1 MTEQPPV
8 QPSASAPSPQN
19 VHTVSLDD
27 TPTSVETQPT
37 ANPTKPTKPTKPTW
51 QTRLMVIFRRKKIT
65 KNNTDKPTKFKLS
78 KRGKIILA
86 TVVGLLM
93 VISVYTSIVGL
104 RFKTQAAEAQTHARA
119 ALDAFK
125 TQNLPGA
132 EQELIALR
140 DSIGNLQKTYR
151 SLVFYNFLPLTRG
164 YYQDGQHALNAADAG
179 VAAGIKAA
187 QEITPYADVLG
198 FQGEGSFTGGT
209 AEDRIRLIIETLD
222 KIMPAFDEIAQNLQT
237 VDAEISAINP
247 RHYPKSFRG
256 TLVREK
262 IADTQTTLSNGVKGF
277 ISFRPVLEQLPDLA
291 GGKGQRKK
299 YLILFQNDN
308 ELRPTGGFLTAYA
321 VVFVENGK
329 VTPEK
334 SDDIYELDQK
344 FTKRIPIP
352 DALGKYLTT
361 ERYWNLR
368 DMNISPDF
376 KTSMDQFFTHYQEV
390 RGEPGDINGI
400 IAVDTVVLADLLKI
414 LGPVQVGGST
424 FSAEPEDRCD
434 GCAQVVY
441 ALSEIIT
448 RPTPYLREDRKGIL
462 GPLMQATLQK
472 AYSAPKELWPQL
484 FETMWQELEG
494 RHIQLYFL
502 AESAQTA
509 AEAVNGAGRL
519 LPPAEDHDFLGIV
532 DANLGGAKSNLYT
545 EYEVK
550 QTVTSPENG
559 QLTKTVEITYKN
571 TRRADNCNLEAGQL
585 CLNGTLRDWS
595 RLYVPKGA
603 QLVEAQGF
611 TAEPSVYEENGLTV
625 IDGFFILEPLGT
637 AKLRLTYTVPY
648 TNEETYRI
656 QLWKQGGIDPFTTL
670 FDVNGGEEQVIVA
683 KDTLVEIPF

>member
-1 MTEQPPV
+1 MTEPSPV
-8 QPSASAPSPQN
+8 QPNTTDTPPEN
-19 VHTVSLDD
+19 VRTVSLDD
-27 TPTSVETQPT
+27 DTKPVIAKISLKERLRNLFKRKKNPEL
-37 ANPTKPTKPTKPTW
+37 PTKPG
-51 QTRLMVIFRRKKIT
+51 
-65 KNNTDKPTKFKLS
+65 KFKLS

-86 TVVGLLM
+86 VIVGLLVVM
-93 VISVYTSIVGL
+93 GVYTGFIGL
-104 RFKTQAAEAQTHARA
+104 RLKAQASEAQTHARG

-125 TQNLPGA
+125 SQNLPGA
-132 EQELIALR
+132 ESELVALQG
-140 DSIGNLQKTYR
+140 SIDALQQTYGL
-151 SLVFYNFLPLTRG
+151 LVFYKFMPLARG
-164 YYQDGQHALNAADAG
+164 YYLDGEHALNAADAG
-179 VAAGIKAA
+179 IKAGTKAA

-198 FQGEGSFTGGT
+198 FQGEGSFAGGT

-222 KIMPAFDEIAQNLQT
+222 KIMPSFDEIAQNLQ
-237 VDAEISAINP
+237 VVNAEISAINP
-247 RHYPKSFRG
+247 KRYPKSFRG
-256 TLVREK
+256 MPVREQ
-262 IADTQTTLSNGVKGF
+262 IAQTQATLSNAVEGF
-277 ISFRPVLEQLPDLA
+277 IGFRPVLEQLPDLA
-291 GGKGQRKK
+291 GGKGERKK

-344 FTKRIPIP
+344 FTKRLPIP

-361 ERYWNLR
+361 EQYWHLR

-376 KTSMDQFFTHYQEV
+376 KDSMDQFFEHYQEV
-390 RGEPGDINGI
+390 RGEPSDINGI
-400 IAVDTVVLADLLKI
+400 IAVDTVVLTDLLRI
-414 LGPVQVGGST
+414 LGPVQVGGGT
-424 FSAEPEDRCD
+424 FSAEPEPRCD

-448 RPTPYLREDRKGIL
+448 RPTPFLREDRKGIL

-484 FETMWQELEG
+484 FEMMWQDLEG
-494 RHIQLYFL
+494 RHIQMYFL
-502 AESAQTA
+502 EESKQAA

-519 LPPAEDHDFLGIV
+519 MAPTDGHDFLAIV
-532 DANLGGAKSNLYT
+532 DANLGGAKSNLFT
-545 EYEVK
+545 QSEVK
-550 QTVTSPENG
+550 QTITSPENG

-571 TRRADNCNLEAGQL
+571 IRRADNCNLEAGQL

-595 RLYVPKGA
+595 RLYLPLGA
-603 QLVEAQGF
+603 KLIEAQGF
-611 TAEPSVYEENGLTV
+611 TADPSVYEENGLTV

-648 TNEETYRI
+648 TDEETYRI
-656 QLWKQGGIDPFTTL
+656 ELWKQGGIDPFPTL
-670 FDVNGGEEQVIVA
+670 FDVNGGEEQVEVA